1 MAGTGNPRSQSFR
14 GLRLVLILL
23 LVLSFSLV
31 GLMEARPLTKE
42 RGTME
47 GLSVGMMKSSGPS
60 KGGGGHRGRVHTRIL
75 PDQIKDKSGP
85 SPGVGHGYSGATIMY
100 P

>member
-60 KGGGGHRGRVHTRIL
+60 KGGVGHRGRVHTRIL

-85 SPGVGHGYSGATIMY
+85 SPGVGHGYSGATIMH

>member
-1 MAGTGNPRSQSFR
+1 MAGTGNPRSQGFR
-14 GLRLVLILL
+14 SLRLVLLL
-23 LVLSFSLV
+23 LLLLSFSLV

-60 KGGGGHRGRVHTRIL
+60 KGDGGHRGRLHSRIL
-75 PDQIKDKSGP
+75 PDQIKDNSGP
-85 SPGVGHGYSGATIMY
+85 SPGVGHGYSGATIRH

>member
-1 MAGTGNPRSQSFR
+1 
-14 GLRLVLILL
+14 
-23 LVLSFSLV
+23 
-31 GLMEARPLTKE
+31 MEARPLTKE

-60 KGGGGHRGRVHTRIL
+60 KGGGGHRGRLHSRIL

-85 SPGVGHGYSGATIMY
+85 SPGVGHACYFIQTSKSYVGFNALFTPFIQLILEACL
-100 P
+100 